1 MEIAYRESTLESAD
15 GTKLHLHT
23 WRGSASPKAE
33 VLIVHGY
40 AEHGGRYQELAR
52 YLARAGLAVSAL
64 DLRGHGR
71 SEGQRGYI
79 ESFDDYHADL
89 AAALATLA
97 SGRPHFLLAHSMGAL
112 LSFDF
117 VARSRPS
124 LAGLVVTNPYLALTT
139 APPQSK
145 LVLGKVA
152 ARLLPRLSLPSG
164 LSPESMSRDPACV
177 AAYGSDPLVFKT
189 ANAAWF
195 RESNLAMD
203 RVRAL
208 KSLSLPLLYAY
219 SLADPVARGGVKQAF
234 AEQLVC
240 ADKTVVEREGLH
252 EILNETD
259 RAGLY
264 ELIRDW
270 LLTRAAGIED
280 KGVLTV
286 SQ

>member
-1 MEIAYRESTLESAD
+1 MEIAYRETTLASAD

-23 WRGSASPKAE
+23 WRGTATPSAD

-52 YLARAGLAVSAL
+52 YLAHAGLAVTAF

-71 SEGQRGYI
+71 SEGQRGYVG
-79 ESFDDYHADL
+79 SFDDYHGDL
-89 AAALATLA
+89 AAALATLD

-112 LSFDF
+112 LAFDF
-117 VARSRPS
+117 VARSRPL
-124 LAGLVVTNPYLALTT
+124 LAGLVVSNPYLALTT
-139 APPQSK
+139 EPPQSK

-164 LSPESMSRDPACV
+164 LLPENMSRDSAFV
-177 AAYGSDPLVFKT
+177 EAYRSDPLVFKT

-195 RESNLAMD
+195 RESNLAMA

-208 KSLSLPLLYAY
+208 KSLSLPLFFAY
-219 SLADPVARGGVKQAF
+219 SPSDPVARSDVKRAF
-234 AEQLVC
+234 AEQLAC
-240 ADKTVVEREGLH
+240 LDKTIVQREGLH

-259 RAGLY
+259 RVELY
-264 ELIRDW
+264 DLIRDW
-270 LLTRAAGIED
+270 LSRRAVAKTE
-280 KGVLTV
+280 KRA
-286 SQ
+286 